1 MRMKRWKMAAIVL
14 LALPFTGCMKQ
25 YDIPEAKS
33 DAIAEYMAG
42 TLLQSDSTYKENLIP
57 EEELGLTT
65 PDDNIIDGGE
75 GDNIT
80 VTPTTTPIPSVT
92 DGVDKNHGTDGKP
105 DDTPGKTE
113 QNTLSEVIGH
123 EGFNVN
129 YYSKKIT
136 DRYPEN
142 PSNLEFSYNARQGDQ
157 ILALTFRVENLMKKE
172 EVFNLVKQNISYQL
186 TDDEGNVYQ
195 PLFTLL
201 INDMQY
207 IDITVPSGKSKAGI
221 LIFEI
226 PKNKMLTKSKLT
238 VSNGDKTVTIE
249 LK

>member
-1 MRMKRWKMAAIVL
+1 MKRWKMAAIVL
-14 LALPFTGCMKQ
+14 LALPFTGCIKQ
-25 YDIPEAKS
+25 YDIPEDKS

-57 EEELGLTT
+57 EDELGLKT
-65 PDDNIIDGGE
+65 PDDNLIGDGVV
-75 GDNIT
+75 DDIT
-80 VTPTTTPIPSVT
+80 ATPTITPLPSIT
-92 DGVDKNHGTDGKP
+92 DGADKDHGTDGKP
-105 DDTPGKTE
+105 NGTPGKTE
-113 QNTLSEVIGH
+113 KNTLSEVINY
-123 EGFNVN
+123 EGFNIS

-157 ILALTFRVENLMKKE
+157 IIALTFSVDNLMKKE
-172 EVFNLVKQNISYQL
+172 EVFNLVKQNINYQL

-207 IDITVPSGKSKAGI
+207 IDIKVPAGKSKSGI
-221 LIFEI
+221 LIFEV

-238 VSNGDKTVTIE
+238 VSNEDKTVTIE